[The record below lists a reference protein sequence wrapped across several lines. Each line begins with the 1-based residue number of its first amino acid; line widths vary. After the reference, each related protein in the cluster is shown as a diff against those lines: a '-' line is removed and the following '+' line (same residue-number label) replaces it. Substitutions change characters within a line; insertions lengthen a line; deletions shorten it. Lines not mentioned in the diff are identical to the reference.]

1 MKFKNLKLGS
11 KFAIGFGFFILFL
24 MLASIT
30 EFVSIKSVERNNTTA
45 IKSYDLAGAL
55 LESKNHAL
63 RDKQILKEIMGS
75 NSNEQLK
82 NWMNMHATTRSD
94 FESTLAKAK
103 ETAGNTDWGGN
114 FKEEKAEIQQS
125 LVKVEKL
132 YKGDYL
138 SKYDEFKKIRVA
150 ILTTN
155 GNKKIAELSSE
166 SDRLDKEIDQSFSSL
181 MKILEDL
188 AVKNRKIAQNSL
200 QESKNQTDRSKLL
213 AILLA
218 LIGISFTVIIGMI
231 ILRAIAKPLEK
242 SVEFAKFIAAG
253 DLTLKLDIDQ
263 NDEIGE
269 LASALNLMIEK
280 LHETVMNIRT
290 GTDSIAAAS
299 AHISKNSQQLS
310 EGATQQASS
319 TEEVSS
325 SIEEMAGNIQQ
336 NTANAQQT
344 ERISKKAA
352 DSMIEMSK
360 IGKESL
366 DSIKTIA
373 QKITIINDIAFQT
386 NLLALNAAVEAA
398 RAGEHGRG
406 FAVVAAEVRKL
417 AERSKQAADEIENL
431 SKNSLKIT
439 EDSRHLLD
447 ALVPEIQKT
456 SQLVQEITSA
466 SIEQNTGAGLI
477 NSAILQLNAVT
488 QQNAI
493 SSGEM
498 ANSAEE
504 LSSQADGL
512 RRAVLFFKLNDDSNI
527 SNRSQHIQKS
537 HMEHKKVKTDVQ
549 RVRKITTAKQDL
561 LTPAAADSD
570 FESF

>member
-30 EFVSIKSVERNNTTA
+30 VFVSLKSMEKKNRAVIA
-45 IKSYDLAGAL
+45 SYDLTEVF
-55 LESKNHAL
+55 LESKSHIFQEM
-63 RDKQILKEIMGS
+63 KILKEIMES
-75 NSNEQLK
+75 NSNEQLT
-82 NWMNMHATTRSD
+82 NWSNMHGSTRSD
-94 FESTLAKAK
+94 LENLLKEAKV
-103 ETAGNTDWGGN
+103 TAGHKDWGGN
-114 FKEEKAEIQQS
+114 FENEKAEIRQ
-125 LVKVEKL
+125 LLAKVEKL
-132 YKGDYL
+132 YKGEYL
-138 SKYDEFKKIRVA
+138 SKYDEFKKIRAEV
-150 ILTTN
+150 LTTN
-155 GNKKIAELSSE
+155 NNQKVAEFSSE
-166 SDRLDKEIDQSFSSL
+166 LNRLDEEINQSFNSL
-181 MKILEDL
+181 MKMMEDL
-188 AVKNRKIAQNSL
+188 EVKNKHILQNSM
-200 QESKNQTDRSKLL
+200 QDSKNQTDRSKLL
-213 AILLA
+213 VIVIL
-218 LIGISFTVIIGMI
+218 LIGISFTVIIGII
-231 ILRAIAKPLEK
+231 ILRGIAKPLEK

-253 DLTLKLDIDQ
+253 NLTLKLDIDQ
-263 NDEIGE
+263 KDEIGE
-269 LASALNLMIEK
+269 LASALNIMIER
-280 LHETVMNIRT
+280 LHETVMKIRT

-299 AHISKNSQQLS
+299 AQISKSSQQLS

-360 IGKESL
+360 IGKDSL

-417 AERSKQAADEIENL
+417 AERSKQAADEIEDL

-439 EDSRHLLD
+439 GDSRHLLD

-456 SQLVQEITSA
+456 SQLVQEISSA
-466 SIEQNTGAGLI
+466 SIEQNAGAGLI
-477 NSAILQLNAVT
+477 NSAILLLNAVT
-488 QQNAI
+488 QQNAV

-512 RRAVLFFKLNDDSNI
+512 RSAVSFFKLNDDSNI
-527 SNRSQHIQKS
+527 SKRSHPIQKS
-537 HMEHKKVKTDVQ
+537 HMERKGDKTDVQ
-549 RVRKITTAKQDL
+549 RVRKMNAVKQDML
-561 LTPAAADSD
+561 APAAADSD

>member
-11 KFAIGFGFFILFL
+11 KIAIGFGFFILFL
-24 MLASIT
+24 MVASIT
-30 EFVSIKSVERNNTTA
+30 EFVSLKGNEKNTRTA
-45 IKSYDLAGAL
+45 IKSYDMAGAF

-63 RDKQILKEIMGS
+63 QDKQILKEILES
-75 NSNEQLK
+75 NSNEQLT
-82 NWMNMHATTRSD
+82 NWMNKHATTRSD

-103 ETAGNTDWGGN
+103 ESAGNADWGSN
-114 FKEEKAEIQQS
+114 YKEEKAEILQL
-125 LVKVEKL
+125 LVKAEKL
-132 YKGDYL
+132 YKGEYL
-138 SKYDEFKKIRVA
+138 LKYDEFKKIRA
-150 ILTTN
+150 EILSTN
-155 GNKKIAELSSE
+155 SNQKIAEFSSE
-166 SDRLDKEIDQSFSSL
+166 SSRLDKEIDQSFSSL

-188 AVKNRKIAQNSL
+188 EVKNRHILQNSL

-213 AILLA
+213 VIVIVLFG
-218 LIGISFTVIIGMI
+218 IGFTVIIGII

-253 DLTLKLDIDQ
+253 NLTLKLDIDQ
-263 NDEIGE
+263 KDEIGE

-299 AHISKNSQQLS
+299 AQISKNSQQLS
-310 EGATQQASS
+310 EGASQQASS

-325 SIEEMAGNIQQ
+325 SIEEMSGNIQQ

-417 AERSKQAADEIENL
+417 AERSKQAADEIEDL

-439 EDSRHLLD
+439 GDSRQLLD

-466 SIEQNTGAGLI
+466 SMEQNAGAGLI

-488 QQNAI
+488 QQNAV

-504 LSSQADGL
+504 LSLQADSL
-512 RRAVLFFKLNDDSNI
+512 RSAVSFFKLDD
-527 SNRSQHIQKS
+527 NRNVPKRTHQIQKS
-537 HMEHKKVKTDVQ
+537 HTEHKQVKNVVQ
-549 RVRKITTAKQDL
+549 PVKKINATKQDL
-561 LTPAAADSD
+561 LTPTVVDSD

>member
-24 MLASIT
+24 MVASIT
-30 EFVSIKSVERNNTTA
+30 EFVSLKGIEKKNMNVN
-45 IKSYDLAGAL
+45 KSYDLAGSFLETKNYAL
-55 LESKNHAL
+55 QD
-63 RDKQILKEIMGS
+63 RQIRMQIMES
-75 NSNEQLK
+75 NSDDQLTK
-82 NWMNMHATTRSD
+82 WLNMHAATRSD
-94 FESTLAKAK
+94 LESTLSKAI
-103 ETAGNTDWGGN
+103 ETTGNTDWGSN

-125 LVKVEKL
+125 LGKVEKL
-132 YKGDYL
+132 YKANYL
-138 SKYDEFKKIRVA
+138 SKYDELRKIRIE
-150 ILTTN
+150 ILATN
-155 GNKKIAELSSE
+155 SNQKAAELSSE
-166 SDRLDKEIDQSFSSL
+166 SSRLNEEIDKSFNSL

-188 AVKNRKIAQNSL
+188 EAKNQYILQKSL

-213 AILLA
+213 VIIIV

-231 ILRAIAKPLEK
+231 IIRAITKPLEK

-253 DLTLKLDIDQ
+253 NLTLKLDIDQ
-263 NDEIGE
+263 KDEIGE
-269 LASALNLMIEK
+269 LASALNLMIER
-280 LHETVMNIRT
+280 LHETVMNIRA

-299 AHISKNSQQLS
+299 AQISKNTRQLS

-325 SIEEMAGNIQQ
+325 SIEEMTSNIQQ
-336 NTANAQQT
+336 NTVNAQQT

-488 QQNAI
+488 QQNAV

-504 LSSQADGL
+504 LSSQAERL
-512 RRAVLFFKLNDDSNI
+512 RSAVSFFKLDDNQIVLKI
-527 SNRSQHIQKS
+527 SHHLPKS
-537 HMEHKKVKTDVQ
+537 HIEHRKGKTDVQ